1 MTLKLLDYGKPNPF
15 AKTLGKPRN
24 LAWPVNAYRVTLPGA
39 RAKSAH
45 LNPFELL
52 ILNLIDAGGP
62 QDAHTLSQETCIPED
77 LVQCVLMRLCDRRY
91 IDEHNCIRDE
101 ERDSWND
108 KTDKHQEY
116 TTALLFRDSFSG
128 KIFPYLHVLDSAN
141 PLRKQDADPEKRHK
155 TIRANHKY
163 LNDPPTPRD
172 VVRTSRAMMKRRF
185 AFGKK
190 SYLPKIQ
197 QVTIARDAEQY
208 HLDCPIAIQK
218 GDGEF
223 RIADPFG
230 NGYSLLL
237 ESSLRQALENNENLS
252 AWLLNWRKDLE
263 GPARQRTETTT
274 KESYDNDTNWGCYP
288 ELLKNLL
295 PIRGSRYRAIGQI
308 YAALEWAFF
317 YSCYERSYNKVIRSL
332 ELETQEDHSKRLRAA
347 AKEVGFNQKLRDFRP
362 VSPGKLKAFLN
373 GSAEL
378 DTVLCIALLIAQTD
392 PSHPLRDL
400 AEIDPDFL
408 GRLFEFK
415 RKRDSQGHG
424 AIWLP
429 PDDKRL
435 PEELFMQN
443 TVSYLLRSMVFSD
456 TSPQAMSDDEAADI
470 RLDARTSIQ
479 QEFGFAGF
487 NRLGVN
493 LQERLIDA
501 ERFWI
506 ECNDNDDAS
515 TFAFDLYATMQ
526 QMFRDRLSRQ
536 LPPDLNKDD
545 YHRIANKNAI
555 DSGLGHLPDELRS
568 VNPYRIQATLQGN
581 DRTLGAC
588 AVTFLLIS
596 NEDTLT
602 IVADAQPSFLDDI
615 NLILKSRVHGN
626 RPLPLPKDKIRKL
639 RHSCFTTIKTLLE
652 V

>member
-52 ILNLIDAGGP
+52 MLNLIDAGGP

-108 KTDKHQEY
+108 KTEKHQEY

-218 GDGEF
+218 SDGEF

-252 AWLLNWRKDLE
+252 AWLLNWRKDLSN
-263 GPARQRTETTT
+263 PARQRTETTT
-274 KESYDNDTNWGCYP
+274 KESYDNETNWDCYP
-288 ELLKNLL
+288 KLLKSLR
-295 PIRGSRYRAIGQI
+295 PKKGKQYRTIGQI

-317 YSCYERSYNKVIRSL
+317 YSCCERSYNKVIRRL
-332 ELETQEDHSKRLRAA
+332 ELEKQEDHHKRLHDA
-347 AKEVGFNQKLRDFRP
+347 AKKIGFNQIRSDFLP
-362 VSPGKLKAFLN
+362 VSSGKLKAFLN
-373 GSAEL
+373 GNAEL
-378 DTVLCIALLIAQTD
+378 DTVLCIALLIAERD

-408 GRLFEFK
+408 VKLFEFK

-424 AIWLP
+424 TKWSP
-429 PDDKRL
+429 SNDKRL
-435 PEELFMQN
+435 PEESFMQN
-443 TVSYLLRSMVFSD
+443 TVSNLLRSMVFSD

-506 ECNDNDDAS
+506 ECIDNDDAS
-515 TFAFDLYATMQ
+515 NFAFDLSAAMQ
-526 QMFRDRLSRQ
+526 QMFRDRPSRQ

-545 YHRIANKNAI
+545 YHGFANKKAI
-555 DSGLGHLPDELRS
+555 DNGLGHLPDQLRS
-568 VNPYRIQATLQGN
+568 VNPYRIQETLQGN

-588 AVTFLLIS
+588 AVAFLLIS
-596 NEDTLT
+596 DEDTLA

-615 NLILKSRVHGN
+615 NLILKSREHGN
-626 RPLPLPKDKIRKL
+626 RSLPLPKDEIRKL